1 MEKYINILKNTPLF
15 QGISEAEILPML
27 KCLSVSI
34 KNYSKGEYLLRS
46 GDKIQTIGMIL
57 SGQALIIND
66 DVWGNRN
73 IITELSSGMLYG
85 ESYACISSVPAQI
98 SVIANEN
105 LTVML
110 FNINHIITTCSSSCS
125 FHTRLIHNLLEIIAR
140 KNVRLMN
147 KIDHV
152 SKKNL
157 RDKILNYLSSESM
170 HAGSNTFTIPYDR

>member
-85 ESYACISSVPAQI
+85 ESYACISSVPDRK
-98 SVIANEN
+98 SV
-105 LTVML
+105 V
-110 FNINHIITTCSSSCS
+110 
-125 FHTRLIHNLLEIIAR
+125 
-140 KNVRLMN
+140 
-147 KIDHV
+147 
-152 SKKNL
+152 
-157 RDKILNYLSSESM
+157 
-170 HAGSNTFTIPYDR
+170 